1 MIKDP
6 VSRFSEA
13 MLEHGLQPGNV
24 TFTDGGFHRFPI
36 NGNKNDKPGFY
47 CLKKD
52 GSDVYGCFG
61 DWSRNLYVPWSLKN
75 QQTMTQAERK
85 EHDKRVNRQRK
96 KAAPERERAYAQAA
110 EKARIELS
118 GMADC
123 VEHQYLADKGVKP
136 ATGLKLSKSGELVIP
151 IYGPAGGVISY
162 QRIYKAENGFEKRFM
177 AEGRT
182 KGGWFK
188 IPGSEVVC
196 ICEGL
201 ATGLSIHEATGYTV
215 IIAFSG
221 GNLINIAR
229 QAKSEK
235 IVICADND
243 ASRGDNPGLKY
254 AKKAAQAINAPVAVP
269 VMPEGVRGTDFNDL
283 ATISGLGAVRAIID
297 EALKGYEKN
306 AIAGPAADWEPSVA
320 EWPVMDESAFYGLAG
335 DFVELACRNS
345 EADPAAT
352 LGTFL
357 VRFGVECGNA
367 PTLYVGD
374 TKHKARLASV
384 IVGNSSKARK
394 GTSGKSVARLYEALE
409 RPARFSPGPFSSGE
423 GIIYAVRDA
432 VKKWNERD
440 KIEVVTDP
448 GVEDKRLFILDEE
461 FSGAMANTKREGN
474 TLSTV
479 IRSAWDTG
487 NLDPLTKT
495 CKTTATGAHVG
506 WVSHITL
513 NELNS
518 RLDTTEAFNGFANRI
533 LWVCARRSKIVPWPE
548 PMPDNELKIIRE
560 RLADALALT
569 RENDFYQLKW
579 SDAAKKAWIF
589 QYYSNLTKDN
599 PGLVGCVI
607 NRAEAQVI
615 RLAMIYCLLDSL
627 TTISIL
633 HLEAALAFWNYCEQS
648 ARYIFHGRQA
658 DQVAQRILDSMKSGP
673 MTGTEIHRMFDS
685 HVSKGKIEAA
695 LSELSTTDRVEHE
708 KIKTKGRPLTLWKIK
723 EPRVKSVISVISP
736 ADGQKEKLN
745 TLNTLNTRG
754 DTEIEVEI

>member
-1 MIKDP
+1 MSGVLLETGNFYVWSTNAHP
-6 VSRFSEA
+6 LEA
-13 MLEHGLQPGNV
+13 GQSYSAFALYTILEH
-24 TFTDGGFHRFPI
+24 DG
-36 NGNKNDKPGFY
+36 DY
-47 CLKKD
+47 
-52 GSDVYGCFG
+52 
-61 DWSRNLYVPWSLKN
+61 
-75 QQTMTQAERK
+75 QTAAK
-85 EHDKRVNRQRK
+85 E
-96 KAAPERERAYAQAA
+96 
-110 EKARIELS
+110 
-118 GMADC
+118 
-123 VEHQYLADKGVKP
+123 LA
-136 ATGLKLSKSGELVIP
+136 
-151 IYGPAGGVISY
+151 
-162 QRIYKAENGFEKRFM
+162 
-177 AEGRT
+177 T
-182 KGGWFK
+182 KGYGK
-188 IPGSEVVC
+188 NEI
-196 ICEGL
+196 
-201 ATGLSIHEATGYTV
+201 ADTGGE
-215 IIAFSG
+215 
-221 GNLINIAR
+221 
-229 QAKSEK
+229 
-235 IVICADND
+235 
-243 ASRGDNPGLKY
+243 
-254 AKKAAQAINAPVAVP
+254 
-269 VMPEGVRGTDFNDL
+269 
-283 ATISGLGAVRAIID
+283 
-297 EALKGYEKN
+297 
-306 AIAGPAADWEPSVA
+306 WEPSVI
-320 EWPVMDESAFYGLAG
+320 EWPVMDTSAFHGLAG
-335 DFVELACRNS
+335 DFVELASRNS
-345 EADPAAT
+345 EADPAA
-352 LGTFL
+352 LLATFL

-394 GTSGKSVARLYEALE
+394 GTSGKSVARLYESLE

-440 KIEVVTDP
+440 KIEVVIDP

-533 LWVCARRSKIVPWPE
+533 LWICARRSKIVPWPE
-548 PMPDNELKIIRE
+548 PMPDNEMNIIRG
-560 RLADALALT
+560 RMADALALT
-569 RENDFYQLKW
+569 KGDDFYLLDW
-579 SDAAKKAWIF
+579 SDAAKDAWIN

-658 DQVAQRILDSMKSGP
+658 DQVAQRILDELKSGP
-673 MTGTEIHRMFDS
+673 MDGMALHRLFS
-685 HVSKGKIEAA
+685 NNVKKQRIEAA
-695 LSELSTTDRVEHE
+695 LSELKAANMIESEIIQTGKPGRPTTLL
-708 KIKTKGRPLTLWKIK
+708 KIKNPNEINETN
-723 EPRVKSVISVISP
+723 E
-736 ADGQKEKLN
+736 LN
-745 TLNTLNTRG
+745 TNRAGINSLNSFDSLG
-754 DTEIEVEI
+754 DSEIEVEV